1 VIPFRPS
8 LIALDLDGTLLS
20 EGRLTPGALPSAVDR
35 LGAAG
40 IPVTIVT
47 GRMYASAR
55 EFAEILGIRHP
66 IVTLNGTVCRLEDEM
81 VLHENTLDQAFAES
95 VFNDLPEEVEGYVL
109 KHDHIYHLPDVKRRA
124 SLDFFGGGGNY
135 RAVGNLYETF
145 EKGVH
150 QIHLTGDREKLDN
163 FSDFIR
169 TRIPAGW
176 EVFSYPAIIH
186 DWWHMEVR
194 PSGDDKGTGL
204 RVVCAHFGIEPCTAL
219 VFGDW
224 LNDIPMFREAGH
236 AVAVANAIEAVH
248 EAADEVLP
256 HSNTEQGVE
265 IYLTQLIEH
274 FGL

>member
-1 VIPFRPS
+1 
-8 LIALDLDGTLLS
+8 
-20 EGRLTPGALPSAVDR
+20 
-35 LGAAG
+35 
-40 IPVTIVT
+40 
-47 GRMYASAR
+47 M
-55 EFAEILGIRHP
+55 
-66 IVTLNGTVCRLEDEM
+66 
-81 VLHENTLDQAFAES
+81 
-95 VFNDLPEEVEGYVL
+95 PEEVEGYVL

-135 RAVGNLYETF
+135 KAVGNIFDTF

-150 QIHLTGDREKLDN
+150 QIHLTGDRDQLDN

-176 EVFSYPAIIH
+176 EVFKYPAIVH

-204 RVVCAHFGIEPCTAL
+204 RVVCAHFGIEPNEAL

-224 LNDIPMFREAGH
+224 LNDIPMFRAAGH

-248 EAADEVLP
+248 DAADEILP
-256 HSNTEQGVE
+256 HSNIERGGE
-265 IYLTQLIEH
+265 IYLEELIRH
-274 FGL
+274 FGIGSA